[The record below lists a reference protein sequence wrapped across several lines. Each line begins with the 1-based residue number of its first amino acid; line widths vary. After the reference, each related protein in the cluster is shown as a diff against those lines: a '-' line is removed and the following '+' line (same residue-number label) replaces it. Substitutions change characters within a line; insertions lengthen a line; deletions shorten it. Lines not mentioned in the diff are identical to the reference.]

1 MPKQG
6 ALLTDGTRI
15 YFNEG
20 AVASWKIAQV
30 ATTGGPTSILPIR
43 LGDAELI
50 ALSRQGSTMLAFDND
65 PFLPNHLWKIPLP
78 AGDPRRLGSIEAQ
91 YADFL
96 PDGRIL
102 FYQGDDLFTADGD
115 GSGVRKLLSIP
126 DGLHGAAVSPDGQR
140 IIVTNYS
147 QSNRSYS
154 LVELR
159 SDGSNLRT
167 ILKSND
173 DRLCCPRWA
182 ANGKFVVF
190 RRSSNFVDEDL
201 WVLPAE
207 GGGLFH
213 RSERPIQLTNG
224 PLSYTSFVPSP
235 DGKHIY
241 ALGRI
246 RRGEL
251 VRYDMRSNQFAPF
264 LSGISAIDP
273 TFSTDGRWV
282 AYTSYPD
289 HTLWRSRTDG
299 TDRLQLTYP
308 PTQVSYPFISP
319 DGKQVSFTT
328 RDGIY
333 LVAMDGGTPRRIAD
347 NNSFI
352 ATWSPDGNYLAYN
365 LSIDDKTAKEGAVY
379 ELRTFDVRNSTVS
392 VVPLSRGITDAQW
405 VTHDTLIAA
414 KDADTIQQ
422 VMLILFDLKTGK
434 WTKLVSG
441 DLVNWALSAD
451 RKHLYYTIGGDEPKA
466 MRIRFSDHK
475 IEEIT
480 SLKALRRVSDPVDNN
495 TQITVAPDGSPVFT
509 RDIGTQEIY
518 ALTVKWP

>member
-1 MPKQG
+1 
-6 ALLTDGTRI
+6 
-15 YFNEG
+15 
-20 AVASWKIAQV
+20 
-30 ATTGGPTSILPIR
+30 
-43 LGDAELI
+43 
-50 ALSRQGSTMLAFDND
+50 
-65 PFLPNHLWKIPLP
+65 
-78 AGDPRRLGSIEAQ
+78 
-91 YADFL
+91 
-96 PDGRIL
+96 
-102 FYQGDDLFTADGD
+102 
-115 GSGVRKLLSIP
+115 
-126 DGLHGAAVSPDGQR
+126 
-140 IIVTNYS
+140 
-147 QSNRSYS
+147 
-154 LVELR
+154 
-159 SDGSNLRT
+159 
-167 ILKSND
+167 
-173 DRLCCPRWA
+173 
-182 ANGKFVVF
+182 
-190 RRSSNFVDEDL
+190 
-201 WVLPAE
+201 
-207 GGGLFH
+207 
-213 RSERPIQLTNG
+213 
-224 PLSYTSFVPSP
+224 
-235 DGKHIY
+235 
-241 ALGRI
+241 
-246 RRGEL
+246 
-251 VRYDMRSNQFAPF
+251 MRSNQFAPF